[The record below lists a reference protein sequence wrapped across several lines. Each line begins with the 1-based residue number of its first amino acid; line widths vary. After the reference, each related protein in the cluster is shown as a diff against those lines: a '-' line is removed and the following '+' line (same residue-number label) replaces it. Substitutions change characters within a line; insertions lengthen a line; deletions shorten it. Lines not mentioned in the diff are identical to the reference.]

1 MSYLSVY
8 FLLKVGLYYSGHIGF
23 HWVINLVLAV
33 LAAWPLATRRQQR
46 WRAVLI
52 WPAALAL
59 LYHDSFLPTPARLW
73 SQIDALKGFTVSYWL
88 ELLARLINPWAL
100 AGLLG
105 SLAIYV
111 LLSRRIRFPTLAFIA
126 IASVPLVATMQAD
139 VSNSSMPNQIAATD
153 RNAKAAPQED
163 LSAFYARENLRHLT
177 FSSAGQTPPFDIIV
191 LHICSLSWDDLD
203 FVNESNN
210 PLFKRFDVVFRQF
223 NSAAS
228 YSGPASIRVLRGSC
242 GQSRHDK
249 LYQNTDAQCYVF
261 PSLEKIGYQTGGLL
275 NHDGHFDKFGE
286 TLEQRT
292 GLKGKIETGR
302 GTPPALQSFDG
313 SPIYDDFA
321 VLSRWW
327 EKRQTLGRQPQA
339 LYYNTIT
346 LHDGNHAPGVIGRS
360 SLESF
365 KPRLTRLL
373 SDFDKFLAQLEASH
387 KPVVVL
393 MIPEHGA
400 ALRGDK
406 IQLAGL
412 REIPGPGITLVPAA
426 LKVIGLKPGSATTPL
441 LVNAPVS
448 YFDLYSLLAD
458 MLADDPYQPGARP
471 LAERVQKL
479 EQTPF
484 VSENEDVVVRRNA
497 AGIYLLKTSDNSWVP
512 YPVK

>member
-8 FLLKVGLYYSGHIGF
+8 FLLKVGLYYTSYIGF
-23 HWVINLVLAV
+23 HWAMNLALAL
-33 LAAWPLATRRQQR
+33 LAAWPLATRRWQR

-52 WPAALAL
+52 WPAALVL

-73 SQIDALKGFTVSYWL
+73 SQIDALKGFTLSYWL
-88 ELLARLINPWAL
+88 ELLPRLVNPWAL

-105 SLAIYV
+105 ALAIYI
-111 LLSRRIRFPTLAFIA
+111 LLSRHIRFATLAFAA
-126 IASVPLVATMQAD
+126 ILSVPLAAMLPAS
-139 VSNSSMPNQIAATD
+139 VSKTSTPNKFAATGA
-153 RNAKAAPQED
+153 NARTDPQSQ
-163 LSAFYARENLRHLT
+163 LTTFYAQESQRHLT

-210 PLFKRFDVVFRQF
+210 PLFKRFDVIFRQF

-242 GQSRHDK
+242 GQSRHDQ
-249 LYQNTDAQCYVF
+249 LYQSPDAQCYVF
-261 PSLEKIGYQTGGLL
+261 PSLEKVGYQTSGLL
-275 NHDGHFDKFGE
+275 NHDGHFDKFTE
-286 TLEQRT
+286 TLELRT

-302 GTPPALQSFDG
+302 GTPLALQSFDG

-327 EKRQTLGRQPQA
+327 EKRQTLGTQPQA

-346 LHDGNHAPGVIGRS
+346 LHDGNHAPGVVGRS

-373 SDFDKFLAQLEASH
+373 SDFDKFLAQLEASG

-426 LKVIGLKPGSATTPL
+426 LKVIGLKPSSAVTPL
-441 LVNAPVS
+441 LVNAPMS
-448 YFDLYSLLAD
+448 YFGIYSLLAD
-458 MLADDPYQPGARP
+458 LLADDPYQPGARP
-471 LAERVQKL
+471 LVERLQKM

-497 AGIYLLKTSDNSWVP
+497 AGIYQLKTSDNSWIP
-512 YPVK
+512 YPVN